1 MIYLY
6 ISLFALILLTVINI
20 TEHFYF
26 IKKFIIYSVDF
37 ETHDI
42 VFLTQNKNM
51 SIVLNINN
59 IESKKFNE
67 KDRCVLI
74 ANKYNKQKLAIIFYG
89 NNFHIMN
96 SLF

>member
-6 ISLFALILLTVINI
+6 ISLFALILLIAINI

-26 IKKFIIYSVDF
+26 IKKFTIYSVDF

-42 VFLTQNKNM
+42 VFLTQDKDM
-51 SIVLNINN
+51 SIVLNIKN
-59 IESKKFNE
+59 IEGKKFNG

-74 ANKYNKQKLAIIFYG
+74 ANKQNRQKLAVIFYG